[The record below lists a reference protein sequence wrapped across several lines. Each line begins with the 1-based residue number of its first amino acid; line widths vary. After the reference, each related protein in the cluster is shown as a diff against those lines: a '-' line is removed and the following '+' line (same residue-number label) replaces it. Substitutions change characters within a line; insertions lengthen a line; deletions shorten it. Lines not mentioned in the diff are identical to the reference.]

1 MRDDAEVWVL
11 VRRESLSRFERL
23 ATEGDQAWGER
34 AKALVGDITAAN
46 LGLTDEAVAEL
57 GAVDHIVHCAAIYDI
72 TADDDEQRAA
82 NVEGTR
88 AVIDLARRLDAT
100 LHHVSSIAVAGT
112 YHGEFTE
119 DDFDVAQDL
128 PTPYHQ
134 TKFEAELL
142 VRSAT
147 GTAYR
152 VYRPAVVVG
161 DSRTGEM
168 DKIDGPYY
176 FFGLLGKLAVLP
188 RFTPMVLPDTG
199 RTNIVPVDFVV
210 DAIVELMHA
219 DGRDGQTFHLTAPK
233 TIGLRGIYRGVAE
246 AAGLPALR
254 GSLPGATATPFLRV
268 TGRAKVLRNMAATQ
282 LGIPGE
288 ILDVVDLAP
297 TFTSVNTA
305 EALRGTGIT
314 VPEFASYAPQLWRY
328 WAEHLDPDRARRDDP
343 AGPLVGKHVIITGAS
358 SGIGRASAI
367 AVAERGAT
375 VFALARNAEAL
386 DDLIAEI
393 RAAGGQAYAFTC
405 DVTDSTSV
413 EHTVKDIL
421 GRFGHVDYLVNN
433 AGRSIRRSVIAS
445 TDRLHDYER
454 VMAVNYFGAVRMVL
468 ALLPHWRERRF
479 GHVVNVSSAGVQAQ
493 RSEVQ
498 RVPAEQGGAGR
509 VRRCGVDGDAVGP
522 HHLHQYPYAA
532 GEDADDRA
540 VAAAEP
546 DSADQP
552 RTRRRHGG
560 ARPGGEARPDRHPG
574 RHAGRLR
581 QLHDPEA
588 VPSRTAPALP
598 GLSRFGGRRADARA
612 ASPVAAAET
621 PGAGC
626 HVVAVRPARSSA
638 RAAGARRALV
648 RRWTARSGLPQ
659 THDVALGVLEVGR
672 ESHFT
677 DRRLLAYR
685 LAAQR
690 PDGFEGVV
698 NAVHIDRDHRPL
710 GKGRFAFEHASA
722 DVPRLGGHTG
732 LGDRPGRHGRVL
744 HLRYLVELPAESL
757 LVEVPRALTVAE
769 GHLEMHNATGHFHL
783 LAEVVF
789 GHPLRRVTV

>member
-1 MRDDAEVWVL
+1 MARMRYVVTGGTGFIGRRVVSQILARGEDAEVWVL
-11 VRRESLSRFERL
+11 VRRESLGRFERL
-23 ATEGDQAWGER
+23 AVEWGPR
-34 AKALVGDITAAN
+34 AKALVGDLTTAD
-46 LGLTDEAVAEL
+46 LGLNDQAVAEL

-72 TADDDEQRAA
+72 TADDAAQRAA

-142 VRSAT
+142 VRSAA
-147 GTAYR
+147 GLRMR

-176 FFGLLGKLAVLP
+176 FFGVLSKLAVLP
-188 RFTPMVLPDTG
+188 KFTPVVLPDTG
-199 RTNIVPVDFVV
+199 RTNIVPVDYVV
-210 DAIVELMHA
+210 DAIVALMHA

-246 AAGLPALR
+246 AAGLPPLR
-254 GSLPGATATPFLRV
+254 GSLPSATATPFLRV
-268 TGRAKVLRNMAATQ
+268 TGRAKILRNMAATQ

-297 TFTSVNTA
+297 TFTATNTE

-314 VPEFASYAPQLWRY
+314 VPEFASYAPKLWRY

-367 AVAERGAT
+367 AVAERGGC

-393 RAAGGQAYAFTC
+393 RAAGGQAHAFTC

-479 GHVVNVSSAGVQAQ
+479 GHVVNVSSAGVQANGPKYSAYLPSKAALDAFADVVSTETLSDHITFTNIHMPLVKTPMIAPS
-493 RSEVQ
+493 RRLNPIPPISPEHAAAMVVRGLVEKPARIDTPVGTLADFGNYMTPKLSR
-498 RVPAEQGGAGR
+498 RV
-509 VRRCGVDGDAVGP
+509 
-522 HHLHQYPYAA
+522 LHQLYLGY
-532 GEDADDRA
+532 
-540 VAAAEP
+540 P
-546 DSADQP
+546 DSAA
-552 RTRRRHGG
+552 
-560 ARPGGEARPDRHPG
+560 AR
-574 RHAGRLR
+574 
-581 QLHDPEA
+581 
-588 VPSRTAPALP
+588 
-598 GLSRFGGRRADARA
+598 
-612 ASPVAAAET
+612 
-621 PGAGC
+621 
-626 HVVAVRPARSSA
+626 
-638 RAAGARRALV
+638 
-648 RRWTARSGLPQ
+648 
-659 THDVALGVLEVGR
+659 GV
-672 ESHFT
+672 T
-677 DRRLLAYR
+677 
-685 LAAQR
+685 
-690 PDGFEGVV
+690 
-698 NAVHIDRDHRPL
+698 
-710 GKGRFAFEHASA
+710 
-722 DVPRLGGHTG
+722 
-732 LGDRPGRHGRVL
+732 
-744 HLRYLVELPAESL
+744 PAESRPSPARRPQRPKRAGRSL
-757 LVEVPRALTVAE
+757 KVPRPVKRAVRLMPGV
-769 GHLEMHNATGHFHL
+769 HW
-783 LAEVVF
+783 
-789 GHPLRRVTV
+789 